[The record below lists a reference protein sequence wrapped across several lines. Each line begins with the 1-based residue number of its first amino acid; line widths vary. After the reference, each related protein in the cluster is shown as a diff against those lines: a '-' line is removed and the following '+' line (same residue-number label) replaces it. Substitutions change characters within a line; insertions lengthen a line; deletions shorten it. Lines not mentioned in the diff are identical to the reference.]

1 MSMMTYHPTLK
12 PGDKVK
18 CCGGCDATVI
28 CVSAERILLHT
39 RTKYGEKYITG
50 HNPHVTGD
58 GVVWDWGHYYENLGA
73 HQPNAIAELLMDALR
88 DYLNIKEGND

>member
-1 MSMMTYHPTLK
+1 MMTYHSTLK

-18 CCGGCDATVI
+18 CCGGCDATVV

-39 RTKYGEKYITG
+39 RTKFGEKYITG

-58 GVVWDWGHYYENLGA
+58 GVVWDWGHYYDAWGTNN
-73 HQPNAIAELLMDALR
+73 PELDAGYLMAALR
-88 DYLNIKEGND
+88 DYMNIKEDNH

>member
-18 CCGGCDATVI
+18 CCGGCEATVI

-39 RTKYGEKYITG
+39 RTQYGEKYITG

-58 GVVWDWGHYYENLGA
+58 GVVWDWGQYYESWGQTTPEKDA
-73 HQPNAIAELLMDALR
+73 RTLMAALK
-88 DYLNIKEGND
+88 DYMDIEEGND